1 MIRPLV
7 FAPEKEIR
15 RAVERNHLPVVKSRC
30 PADGHTQ
37 REAVKDFLAQK
48 ERESDG
54 FKYRIFGAMRRSG
67 IDGWGYPEAKEV
79 DSGEKE

>member
-15 RAVERNHLPVVKSRC
+15 RSVERNGLPIVKSKC

-37 REAVKDFLAQK
+37 RQTMKEFLAQK

-54 FKYRIFGAMRRSG
+54 FQYRIFGALRRSG
-67 IDGWGYPEAKEV
+67 LDGWGYPDKQS
-79 DSGEKE
+79 DGK